1 MFTFLRLPW
10 SLPKPWGLGL
20 DTSSPDGALLVPP
33 QVISGS
39 GYGQLLD
46 CRARVRQSRDT
57 VESHSLF
64 HLISNFSEL
73 TVCQAISWGAVDFKQ
88 LAYREV
94 TVLGLWNQSWP
105 APWAL
110 EC

>member
-1 MFTFLRLPW
+1 M
-10 SLPKPWGLGL
+10 
-20 DTSSPDGALLVPP
+20 
-33 QVISGS
+33 
-39 GYGQLLD
+39 
-46 CRARVRQSRDT
+46 
-57 VESHSLF
+57 ESHSLF

-73 TVCQAISWGAVDFKQ
+73 TVCQAISWGAMDFKQ

-94 TVLGLWNQSWP
+94 TVLGLWNQSWL